1 MINAEWLRTFC
12 MLVEMGHFTRTAER
26 LHMTQ
31 SGVSQHIKKLESQLG
46 AELLLRDGKQFSLSD
61 GGRTLYR
68 EAQGILQ
75 ALTNLERH
83 VTDDPAF
90 EGAVRVMSPGSV
102 GLKLYPHLLELQ
114 EQHPALTI
122 EYKFAPNHDV
132 ETGVANADADIGFM
146 TCPSSLAQVSCEP
159 VAEEQLLL
167 VTPGSVLNPDWETL
181 CQLGFIDHPDGDY
194 HANLLLGS
202 NFLEYEHSRF
212 FTRTGFSNQI
222 SLVLE
227 PVSRGLGF
235 TVLPAYAVEFFAK
248 PERIRTHALA
258 NPVSETIY
266 LCRRRQET
274 PPRRVSTVVEEAK
287 RWL

>member
-1 MINAEWLRTFC
+1 MINTEWLRTFC
-12 MLVEMGHFTRTAER
+12 TLVEVGHFTRTAEQ

-46 AELLLRDGKQFSLSD
+46 TELLLRDGKQFSLSD
-61 GGRTLYR
+61 AGRTLHR
-68 EAQGILQ
+68 EAQEIIQ
-75 ALTNLERH
+75 ALANLQRQ

-114 EQHPALTI
+114 EQHPGLTI
-122 EYKFAPNHDV
+122 EYKFAPNHDI
-132 ETGVANADADIGFM
+132 EAGVANSSADVGFM
-146 TCPSSLAQVSCEP
+146 TCSSDLPQLHCQA

-167 VTPGSVLNPDWETL
+167 VTPAAVEKADWKTL
-181 CQLGFIDHPDGDY
+181 CELGFIDHPDGDY

-202 NFLEYEHSRF
+202 NFPAYQHSRF
-212 FTRTGFSNQI
+212 FTRKGFSNQI

-235 TVLPAYAVEFFAK
+235 TVLPAYAVDFFSQAEK
-248 PERIRTHALA
+248 IRAHALA

-274 PPRRVSTVVEEAK
+274 PPRRVTTVVEEAR